1 MALVGV
7 GKVAKALNV
16 TVRRVNQLVNEGM
29 PKAGHG
35 RYDLAQCMLW
45 YIRYLQKALER
56 REGSPEDSVGATLRM
71 ERTLLI
77 KAQREREELELA
89 ARRREL
95 VSALEVKDKWAAVG
109 ATLKQRVMALPGR
122 VAHLLE
128 GEDRTTI
135 KARLEEQAR
144 EILTVLHHEL
154 IYGNGDGNH
163 GGTRAPDDSG
173 LGAGGS
179 ASTAAQPESE

>member
-89 ARRREL
+89 ARRGEL
-95 VSALEVKDKWAAVG
+95 ISASVVKDKWTAIA
-109 ATLKQRVMALPGR
+109 ATLKQRILAGPGR
-122 VAHLLE
+122 IAHLLE
-128 GEDRTTI
+128 GENRITI
-135 KARLEEQAR
+135 KGRLDEQAR
-144 EILTVLHHEL
+144 EILTALAGDL

-163 GGTRAPDDSG
+163 GGTRAPDGSG
-173 LGAGGS
+173 PGDRGS
-179 ASTAAQPESE
+179 APTASQPEGK